1 MDAATRSRAYA
12 LGSALAAS
20 PHLRN
25 LADLNL
31 IGAELTDRGAAALL
45 ESPVTAR
52 LVRLGVSGNL
62 SAEMFARVRERFG

>member
-1 MDAATRSRAYA
+1 VTHV
-12 LGSALAAS
+12 LVFGSAAC
-20 PHLRN
+20 
-25 LADLNL
+25 
-31 IGAELTDRGAAALL
+31 GAAALL